1 MASKR
6 GGRASSGLTALV
18 LATYGNACHLRMPG
32 CTGVATTKDHLIAY
46 SHGGTDTLENLRPA
60 CKRCNSK
67 RQNRTLSGY
76 GATIKVVIGPPA
88 GGKTTYVLEHAT
100 AADVIIDLDA
110 ISRALMPIQQEST
123 HVYPDYVRG
132 VAIGARAAAI
142 ERATRLT
149 VRCTVWI
156 IHGVPHPN
164 QLAEYRSLRYQIITI
179 DPGREVVEQR
189 VRTMRPRFM
198 WPIVAKWYASGL
210 GSSPALEGAPL
221 EYALSSAPPAGG
233 SSPASEADW

>member
-32 CTGVATTKDHLIAY
+32 CLNVATTKDHLIPW
-46 SHGGTDTLENLRPA
+46 SLGGPDTLENLRPS

-67 RQNRTLSGY
+67 RQNRVLSGY
-76 GATIKVVIGPPA
+76 GATIKVLIGPPA
-88 GGKTTYVLEHAT
+88 AGKTTYIQQHAT
-100 AADVIIDLDA
+100 PADVVIDLDA
-110 ISRALMPIQQEST
+110 IARALMPVQQEST
-123 HVYPDYVRG
+123 HVYPDYVRS

-142 ERATRLT
+142 ERA
-149 VRCTVWI
+149 VRIANTCTVWI
-156 IHGVPHPN
+156 IHAVPHPN
-164 QLAEYRSLRYQIITI
+164 QLAEYRALRYEIITI

-189 VRTMRPRFM
+189 VRTMRPRYV

-210 GSSPALEGAPL
+210 ADTSQPLPSTLEPALVAASSDPSSP
-221 EYALSSAPPAGG
+221 
-233 SSPASEADW
+233 DW